1 MGKITAI
8 SILVVLFGITAADAA
23 IIELPLAAEGRY
35 DINSVHW
42 EMDFDLG
49 ITFTEISHV
58 YMDWSGE
65 ITAGLAIDQT
75 TPGPQPFPLDV
86 GLHASLG
93 SNPWPRLT
101 DVYGGEATYPE
112 PEGFDFQSKF
122 GLPGSTTWSDLLDG
136 QGTISIYYVQLILVT
151 GRYVESGFV
160 DLSSATLIV
169 EGTPVPEPATVIFL
183 TLGVLGLCVGRRER

>member
-1 MGKITAI
+1 MGKIVAI
-8 SILVVLFGITAADAA
+8 SVLVLLLGITEANAD
-23 IIELPLAAEGRY
+23 IVELTLAAEGRY
-35 DINSVHW
+35 DVNSGPW

-49 ITFTEISHV
+49 VTFTEISHV

-65 ITAGLAIDQT
+65 ITAGLAFDDT

-86 GLHASLG
+86 GISAYLG
-93 SNPWPRLT
+93 PNPWPRLT

-112 PEGFDFQSKF
+112 PEGFDSRTEF

-136 QGTISIYYVQLILVT
+136 HGTLQIDYAVLGGPYVI
-151 GRYVESGFV
+151 YVESGFV
-160 DLSSATLIV
+160 DLNSATLIV

-183 TLGVLGLCVGRRER
+183 ALGVLGFCMGRRER